1 MEDTN
6 TQTAQPVNITPTA
19 VAELKNIRKE
29 EQVPDH
35 YGLRIGVKG
44 GGWSGFSYIMGFDEK
59 KESDEEYEIGGVRVI
74 IDKTHPIYLLGMELD
89 LEDDLSNRGCAFNC
103 LSADDTCG
111 CGTSFC
117 ALSDADRL
125 YNI

>member
-44 GGWSGFSYIMGFDEK
+44 GGCSGFSYIMGFDEK
-59 KESDEEYEIGGVRVI
+59 KESDEEYEIEGVRVI
-74 IDKTHPIYLLGMELD
+74 IDKTHAIYLIGMAIDCEYD
-89 LEDDLSNRGCAFNC
+89 LIKRRSAFIHP
-103 LSADDTCG
+103 
-111 CGTSFC
+111 
-117 ALSDADRL
+117 R
-125 YNI
+125 

>member
-44 GGWSGFSYIMGFDEK
+44 GGCSGFSYIMGFDEK
-59 KESDEEYEIGGVRVI
+59 KESDAEYEIGGVRVI
-74 IDKTHPIYLLGMELD
+74 IDKTHAIYLLGMEIAFEND
-89 LEDDLSNRGCAFNC
+89 GDNRGVAFNDPD
-103 LSADDTCG
+103 ADDTCAS
-111 CGTSFC
+111 GTAS
-117 ALSDADRL
+117 AA
-125 YNI
+125 